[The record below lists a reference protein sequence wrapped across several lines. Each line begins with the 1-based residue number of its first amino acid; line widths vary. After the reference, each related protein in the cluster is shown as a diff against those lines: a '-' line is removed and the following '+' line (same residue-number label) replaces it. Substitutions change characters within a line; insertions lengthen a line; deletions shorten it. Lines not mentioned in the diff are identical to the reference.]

1 MLRFLVL
8 TIAIAFSNEEESRP
22 VTKVVNLLKDMQ
34 KQLEKEAEEDQT
46 VYDKM
51 ACWCTT
57 NDKEKTQSIKN
68 AEQTIAQLTGDIEE
82 FSAASARLNTE
93 IKGLSDEVAA
103 NTEALNQADEI
114 RQKQLAEFNAE
125 EKDMLQAVA
134 ALKAAITVLSKH
146 HEPSLLQA
154 PDDAM
159 LHAATVLRRSMLKY
173 PRVTSSLITPAQKKI
188 VDAFIQAPAGFQ
200 SYAPQSSQIYG
211 ILKQMRENFA
221 ANLAASQKDE
231 EANQKAF
238 DELKVA
244 KEAEIQNGQ
253 EQVDK
258 KTTRLADTNENL
270 AQAKQQL
277 DDTKK
282 SLSADEQFLMDL
294 KEKCQLTDQEWDAR
308 QKKRQDE
315 ITAVSQALNVL
326 SGDDAHDTFSRTF
339 SFVQVNSNRQEAAD
353 VLQKAAVKFNDPK
366 LSALATKVRLDAFT
380 KVKEAIDGMIAILL
394 KEKDDEVKTRDF
406 CIKSLDENER
416 QTTKTNRDHRDVK
429 GKIEQLTQN
438 IENLA
443 KTIDELN
450 AEIKELNNQL
460 QLAGEEREAQNK
472 EYQTTVRDQRDTRA
486 LLQKALKHLEAFYSK
501 KSFLQQPAPAGFKGY
516 ENNAGGNT
524 VLNLLNQIITDTKT
538 LEAEAQRAEDDTQK
552 AYEGFVAETNRS
564 VETKTKGSINAEENK
579 AKKEVERSEAQEERE
594 GLQFKLDELANA
606 EADFHKSCDFVLKNF
621 EVRQEAREQEVQSL
635 RQAKD
640 ILSGANFG
648 FLQKH

>member
-1 MLRFLVL
+1 MLRFLALAAV
-8 TIAIAFSNEEESRP
+8 AAGAASDKKNRP
-22 VTKVVNLLKDMQ
+22 VTKVINLLKDMQ
-34 KQLEKEAEEDQT
+34 KQLEKEAEEDQD

-51 ACWCTT
+51 QCWCTT
-57 NDKEKTQSIKN
+57 NDKEKTQAIKD
-68 AEQTIAQLTGDIEE
+68 AEQKIDQLTGTVQEL
-82 FSAASARLNTE
+82 AAQSARLNVE
-93 IKGLSDEVAA
+93 IENLEKEVKA
-103 NTEALNQADEI
+103 NTEALDQATAL
-114 RQKQLAEFNAE
+114 RTKQLAEFNGE
-125 EKDMLQAVA
+125 EKDLLQSIS
-134 ALKAAITVLSKH
+134 ALKAALTVLSKH
-146 HEPSLLQA
+146 HPQALLQS
-154 PDDAM
+154 DDTTLVNIASV
-159 LHAATVLRRSMLKY
+159 LHHQMFKYSDMIDEVVTPSQKRILR
-173 PRVTSSLITPAQKKI
+173 
-188 VDAFIQAPAGFQ
+188 AFIQAPYQ
-200 SYAPQSSQIYG
+200 SYGSQSGEIFG
-211 ILKQMRENFA
+211 ILKQMRETFES
-221 ANLAASQKDE
+221 NLTASQRE
-231 EANQKAF
+231 ELENQKAY
-238 DELKVA
+238 EGLKAA
-244 KEAEIQNGQ
+244 KEAEITAGQ
-253 EQVDK
+253 QQVDK
-258 KTTRLADTNENL
+258 KSGQLAEADENL
-270 AQAKQQL
+270 AQSKEEIA
-277 DDTKK
+277 DTKA
-282 SLSADEQFLMDL
+282 SLSADERFLMDL
-294 KEKCQLTDQEWDAR
+294 KEKCQMTDQEWESR

-315 ITAVSQALNVL
+315 IAAVSQALNIL

-339 SFVQVNSNRQEAAD
+339 SFVQVNSNRQEAAN

-606 EADFHKSCDFVLKNF
+606 ETDFHKSCDFVLKNF